1 MRNGKAES
9 QSFLVLL
16 LNFSKGYSFLMFGE
30 SMAENIY
37 DSVSNMTAIISGKSH
52 SDLFCLLL

>member
-1 MRNGKAES
+1 
-9 QSFLVLL
+9 
-16 LNFSKGYSFLMFGE
+16 MFGE

-37 DSVSNMTAIISGKSH
+37 DSVSNVTAIISGKSQ